1 MKRIIGWIWLGM
13 TVLLAVY
20 SAVSWYLLRGA
31 GAYRLG
37 TRLGGFLAVSW
48 QITALAALAFLI
60 PGLLRLVW
68 VIRRKGAPAA
78 PKKEKAARKP
88 RSGKKDPPLPPT
100 EKLSPASPQDET
112 VLLDEEKLP
121 PAPPQDET
129 VLLGEEKLPPA
140 PPQDKTVLLDE
151 EKLPPAS
158 PQDEA
163 IPAEEA
169 SAAEKPPGCPSCG
182 AEGKAGQKFCTKCGK
197 PMGGGER

>member
-140 PPQDKTVLLDE
+140 
-151 EKLPPAS
+151 S